1 MDAQDS
7 ATNAG
12 QPPLSAPRAVE
23 VSAIEDALTQLW
35 MTGGSGARS
44 SMHTY
49 VLNLIVFA
57 GARMPRAEAEAVAAR
72 VGALH
77 PSRTIIIHTTD
88 AQTPH
93 LAAWVSAQCE
103 YPGAEER
110 TGSEQ
115 VTLEASRASVRQLPG
130 AVIPLLIP
138 DIPVVLWWPGE
149 ELFTHPIFTS
159 LMDAS
164 DQLVI
169 DSATYPDAVAIL
181 AQMHA
186 LATEDYPGMAFRD
199 IAWARLTPWRELT
212 AQFFDASQT
221 RPYLDGIH
229 RVSVTYA
236 GSPNGAPRPEQAL
249 LYASW
254 LVARLGWETI
264 PNLRRLGKQALLV
277 VRREEMPVTIELS
290 ARSDDGLPPGS
301 LLSVTLDAALGESEA
316 TFAIRRADD
325 REHAVVTMAMDA
337 LSASERTVPMIEGTV
352 ADVLGDETMIV
363 KRDHV
368 FEESLTA
375 AVRLAGARNGGSR

>member
-1 MDAQDS
+1 MDAQD
-7 ATNAG
+7 AVTNAG
-12 QPPLSAPRAVE
+12 QSSANAPRAVE
-23 VSAIEDALTQLW
+23 VGAIEDALTQLW

-44 SMHTY
+44 STHTY

-57 GARMPRAEAEAVAAR
+57 GSRVPKAEVEAVAAR
-72 VGALH
+72 VGAMH
-77 PSRTIIIHTTD
+77 PSRTIIIYTTD

-149 ELFTHPIFTS
+149 EAFTHPIFTS

-169 DSATYPDAVAIL
+169 DSSTYPDPVAML
-181 AQMHA
+181 AQLHA

-199 IAWARLTPWRELT
+199 IAWSRLTPWRELT

-229 RVSVTYA
+229 RVAVTYA
-236 GSPNGAPRPEQAL
+236 SGPQGAPSPEQAL

-290 ARSDDGLPPGS
+290 AQPDDGLPPGS
-301 LLSVTLDAALGESEA
+301 ILSVTLSATFDDSDA

-325 REHAVVTMAMDA
+325 HEHAVVTMAMDA
-337 LSASERTVPMIEGTV
+337 QSASERTVPMIEGTV
-352 ADVLGDETMIV
+352 ADVLSDETMIV

-375 AVRLAGARNGGSR
+375 AIRLAGTRNGGAR